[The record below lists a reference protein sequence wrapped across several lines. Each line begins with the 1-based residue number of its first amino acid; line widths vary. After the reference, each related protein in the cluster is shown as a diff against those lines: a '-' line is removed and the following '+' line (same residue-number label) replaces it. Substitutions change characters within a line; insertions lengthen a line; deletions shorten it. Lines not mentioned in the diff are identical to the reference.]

1 MGIGYTYWQIYFIIS
16 FPTLKN
22 YLISVSSFEN
32 RLNNKGDCFQFFK
45 MSLSSTPNHIEDNEI
60 EILVIGKISTLKR
73 SSKRCG
79 RNEVFDLVQISLDTD
94 ITRVIFDELLQNMG
108 ESKAVKLRT
117 VGDRERRKIK
127 EAQTKKKTLIVRDS
141 IVKNFEG
148 WKLNKRMKSVAV
160 KEIPG
165 ATTKGMKH
173 QIKECL
179 EDIDSIILHVGTNN
193 HKNKESAK
201 HIANDIMDVAIFIR
215 NKKPMYLCLVDLSEM
230 IG

>member
-1 MGIGYTYWQIYFIIS
+1 
-16 FPTLKN
+16 
-22 YLISVSSFEN
+22 
-32 RLNNKGDCFQFFK
+32 
-45 MSLSSTPNHIEDNEI
+45 MSLSSTSNHIADNEI
-60 EILVIGKISTLKR
+60 EILIIGKISTLKR

-94 ITRVIFDELLQNMG
+94 ITHVTFDELLQNMG

-179 EDIDSIILHVGTNN
+179 EDIDSIILHVGNNN
-193 HKNKESAK
+193 HKNKESAE